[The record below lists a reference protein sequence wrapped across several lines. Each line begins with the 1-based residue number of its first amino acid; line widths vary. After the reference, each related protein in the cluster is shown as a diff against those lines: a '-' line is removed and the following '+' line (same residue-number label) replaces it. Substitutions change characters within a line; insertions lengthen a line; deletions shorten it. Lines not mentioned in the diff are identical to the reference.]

1 MSEFQI
7 VTENIARLE
16 LKYKMAD
23 LFSLSVAVWLV
34 RGKEGFVLIDSGPP
48 KTSGELV
55 EAVSDATHGRGPSV
69 VLLTHGHFN
78 HAGGL
83 SALRLAW
90 NPPIAAH
97 VLEAPYIDGSKDY
110 TRIRSNNPAY
120 WLGSIL
126 MESTPWSI
134 PNVSHFDQGQTILGL
149 EIIHLPGHTAGHT
162 GFIHVKDQA
171 CICGDAVMNI
181 GNRLMTPFTI
191 TTPNPKIAKDS
202 IFRLTER
209 NFQHLL
215 PSHGPPILGVGR
227 QKLFEYSRKRAGKK
241 SPKTKSRRT

>member
-16 LKYKMAD
+16 LQYKMAD
-23 LFSLSVAVWLV
+23 LISIAVAVWLV

-48 KTSGELV
+48 KTAGDMV
-55 EAVSDATHGRGPSV
+55 EAVSEATGGRGPSV

-78 HAGGL
+78 HTGGL

-97 VLEAPYIDGSKDY
+97 VLEAPYIVGSKDY
-110 TRIRSNNPAY
+110 ARIRSNHPAY
-120 WLGSIL
+120 WLGSLL

-134 PNVSHFDQGQTILGL
+134 SNISHINQGQTILGL
-149 EIIHLPGHTAGHT
+149 NVIHLPGHTPGHT
-162 GFIHVKDQA
+162 GFIHMKDQA

-181 GNRLMTPFTI
+181 GHRLMAPLTF
-191 TTPNPKIAKDS
+191 TTPNPKIAKNS

-215 PSHGPPILGVGR
+215 PSHGPPIMGVGR
-227 QKLFEYSRKRAGKK
+227 QWLFEYARKRARQK
-241 SPKTKSRRT
+241 SPKTPKP